1 MIPVPKKITL
11 LERIFK
17 MPDSGKILASTDT
30 FKLAGLVKDIFFE
43 KKLEITT
50 YNDGT
55 AKIQLFVDEN
65 VINNPQGYKMR
76 ITESKITI
84 VGGSHQ
90 GLFYGIQTL
99 KQLFRE
105 HRYQIPSMII
115 EDEPDFYNRGFMLD
129 ISRDRVPTMDT
140 LKSLIDV
147 LAELKYNQFQLYT
160 EHTFAYTNHEI
171 VWKDYSP
178 LTSQDILELDN
189 YCKERYIELV
199 PNQNS
204 FGHMEKWLIHDEY
217 KHLAEAPNGFIKPWG
232 EKSGPF
238 SISPAV
244 PESIEFV
251 NSLFEELLP
260 NFTSTKV
267 NIGADETFDLGLG
280 RSKELCEK
288 FGKGRVYLN
297 FLLDIYK
304 IIKKHDRTMMFWGDI
319 IKNYPELVKDLPDD
333 VISLIWGYE
342 ANHPFEEECL
352 LFAEKGFTFYVCPG
366 TSSWNSFI
374 GRSDNAI
381 ENIEN
386 AIINGKNLGASGIL
400 LTDWGDNGHPQ
411 HLPFS
416 VIGLG
421 YASTLGWNLSNKPLV
436 KEFLKDLNVHI
447 FQVKDDIAQ
456 ILYTLGNLYK
466 NAGVQIHNS
475 SPYFLALLFPER
487 VIGSKEMLDVNVE
500 GVNKSIIIAKETMQ
514 ELSKMRDNTDKKM
527 LIDQII
533 NNVEMAIL
541 GMKMLLLIKEHTNIL
556 KIPENE
562 WKIFKEELDHV
573 INEYQKLWLSVNR
586 PGGLEDSTKKLTK
599 ILQLRYK

>member
-1 MIPVPKKITL
+1 MIPVPKKLTL
-11 LERIFK
+11 LEGIFEI
-17 MPDSGKILASTDT
+17 PDKGKIYTSVDT
-30 FKLAGLVKDIFFE
+30 FKLAELVKSIFSE
-43 KKLEITT
+43 KKLELTT

-55 AKIQLFVDEN
+55 SIIELMIDGN
-65 VINNPQGYKMR
+65 VVNSSQGYKMR
-76 ITESKITI
+76 IIKSKIIIIGAT
-84 VGGSHQ
+84 HQ

-105 HRYQIPSMII
+105 HGYQIPSMII
-115 EDEPDFYNRGFMLD
+115 EDEPAFKNRGFMLD
-129 ISRDRVPTMDT
+129 ISRDRVPTIST
-140 LKSLIDV
+140 LKSLIDI

-204 FGHMEKWLIHDEY
+204 FGHMEKWLTHEEY
-217 KHLAEAPNGFIKPWG
+217 KYLAEAPNGFIKPWG

-238 SISPAV
+238 SLSPAV
-244 PESIEFV
+244 PESIKFV
-251 NSLFEELLP
+251 NSLFDELLL

-267 NIGADETFDLGLG
+267 NVGGDETFDLGLG
-280 RSKELCEK
+280 RSKELCENL
-288 FGKGRVYLN
+288 GRGRVYLN

-319 IKNYPELVKDLPDD
+319 IKNYPEHVEELPDD

-342 ANHPFEEECL
+342 ANHPFEKECS
-352 LFAEKGFTFYVCPG
+352 LFAEKGLTFYVCPG
-366 TSSWNSFI
+366 TSSWNSFV
-374 GRSDNAI
+374 GRSDNAL

-386 AIINGKNLGASGIL
+386 AVLNGKNLGASGVL

-421 YASTLGWNLSNKPLV
+421 YSSTLGWNPSNKPFIN
-436 KEFLKDLNVHI
+436 EFLKDINIHVFH
-447 FQVKDDIAQ
+447 VKDDISQ
-456 ILYTLGNLYK
+456 ILYNLGNLYK
-466 NAGVQIHNS
+466 NIGVEIHNS
-475 SPYFLALLFPER
+475 TPYFLALLFPER
-487 VIGSKEMLDVNVE
+487 IISSNEMNNVNVE
-500 GVNKSIIIAKETMQ
+500 GVKKSIDLAEEIIQ
-514 ELSKMRDNTDKKM
+514 ELFKIRNNSDKKL

-533 NNVEMAIL
+533 NNTEMAIL
-541 GMKMLLLIKEHTNIL
+541 GMKVILLIKKYMNIVS
-556 KIPENE
+556 IPENE
-562 WKIFKEELDHV
+562 WIIFKKELNSV
-573 INEYQKLWLSVNR
+573 INDYQKLWLSVNR
-586 PGGLEDSTKKLTK
+586 PGGLEDSLKKLSK
-599 ILQLRYK
+599 ILQLRN